1 MLKVPSSCAALV
13 SDGWSRVLGCYESQ
27 GLLRSGLKMQG
38 WGRGKVGMGWA
49 WDFRI
54 ALLCSLEVFLHYY
67 IPRWKNIR
75 LSRVAN
81 SHNLWDVI

>member
-1 MLKVPSSCAALV
+1 
-13 SDGWSRVLGCYESQ
+13 
-27 GLLRSGLKMQG
+27 
-38 WGRGKVGMGWA
+38 MGWA
-49 WDFRI
+49 RDFRI
-54 ALLCSLEVFLHYY
+54 ALVCSLEVFLHYY